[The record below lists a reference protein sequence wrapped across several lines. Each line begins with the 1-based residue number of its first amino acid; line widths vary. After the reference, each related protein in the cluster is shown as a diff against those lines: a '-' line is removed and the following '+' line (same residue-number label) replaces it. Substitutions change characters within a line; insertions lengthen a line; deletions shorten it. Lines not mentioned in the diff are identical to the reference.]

1 MASDTLIRLA
11 RPTDAQRMARLSRD
25 RASETGLGWS
35 WTPKRVLG
43 SLRRQDTCSIVAKVD
58 DPVAGFAIMEFL
70 DEHAHLSLLAIDP
83 QHQRQGIGRSLVEWL
98 EMSARTAGIGI
109 VYVEARAGN
118 QAAREFYRTLGYR
131 EMFLMPGYYRG
142 SRSRD
147 PVMGHDLR
155 RSRTLSSA

>member
-25 RASETGLGWS
+25 LIETGLGWS

-43 SLRRQDTCSIVAKVD
+43 SLQRQDTCSIVAEVA

-83 QHQRQGIGRSLVEWL
+83 LHQRQGIGRSLVEWL
-98 EMSARTAGIGI
+98 ETSARTAGIGI
-109 VYVEARAGN
+109 VYVEARVGN
-118 QAAREFYRTLGYR
+118 QAARDFYRMLGYR

-142 SRSRD
+142 REAAIRL
-147 PVMGHDLR
+147 GHDLR
-155 RSRTLSSA
+155 KAVPFSA